1 MEEHFK
7 YIWDQVDKWLSF
19 AEAKNAALI
28 AFNVAVLAVIG
39 DLELKSYEATIIIIL
54 LIIAML
60 ISMISFIPNLNS
72 KILNKND
79 KSLKNEVITE
89 KNLLFYGHI
98 GNIKNAE
105 QFIKETRDEY
115 FSEESDKTAF
125 SKLNIDLAS
134 EIIINSKIAIK
145 KYKFFKIASLLDS
158 IALIGIIILK
168 IAPYIISNQPIIYLI
183 IGIIMGIFIRSL
195 FK

>member
-1 MEEHFK
+1 MQEHFK
-7 YIWDQVDKWLSF
+7 YIGEQVDKWLSF

-28 AFNVAVLAVIG
+28 AFNVAVLTVIG
-39 DLELKSYEATIIIIL
+39 DLGLKSYEATVIIIL
-54 LIIAML
+54 LTIAML
-60 ISMISFIPNLNS
+60 ISMMSFIPNLNS
-72 KILNKND
+72 KMLNKSD

-98 GNIKNAE
+98 GNIENTK
-105 QFIKETRDEY
+105 QFIKETRDKY
-115 FSEESDKTAF
+115 FSEKSDETVF
-125 SKLNIDLAS
+125 SELNIDLAN
-134 EIIINSKIAIK
+134 EIIVNSKIAIK

-168 IAPYIISNQPIIYLI
+168 ITPYVIRNQHIIYLI
-183 IGIIMGIFIRSL
+183 IGIIIGIFIYSL